1 MMNSSEGL
9 KGLRVLD
16 SLITDD
22 SVLEDRDCSD
32 DDSLDVAVVLPVM
45 LVVTFSSVT
54 MAACVTG
61 RGVGVSQVHVS
72 SQKPHMSGM

>member
-1 MMNSSEGL
+1 MNSSEGL
-9 KGLRVLD
+9 GLQVLD

-22 SVLEDRDCSD
+22 SVLEDCSD
-32 DDSLDVAVVLPVM
+32 DDSLDVDVVLPVM